1 MIPADDPQSRA
12 VIDIAARLFAAFGH
26 DGTSLQGIAEAAG
39 QDLTWVQQRFG
50 DKHDLYLAVIDHAGR
65 AERALVEDVL
75 SALPAAGPE
84 EFAAVMYELSERYL
98 EFCLDNPQIP
108 ALWMHRWLG
117 DAADLP
123 DLEQIY
129 SIPLINLTRDAMRS
143 AVRAGLIDDQ
153 VDLSLFLRTLIW
165 SVYGFLHGEAI
176 AEAEHSVSTD
186 PRARRRLLAHH
197 RQLLDRMLKLPGA

>member
-39 QDLTWVQQRFG
+39 QDLAWVQQRFG

-65 AERALVEDVL
+65 AERAVVEDAL
-75 SALPAAGPE
+75 SALPAADPE
-84 EFAAVMYELSERYL
+84 AFAAVMYDLSERYL

-108 ALWMHRWLG
+108 ALWIHRWLG

-123 DLEQIY
+123 DLERTY
-129 SIPLINLTRDAMRS
+129 SVSLINRTRDAMRS
-143 AVRAGLIDDQ
+143 AAGAGLIDDQ
-153 VDLSLFLRTLIW
+153 VDLGLLLRTLIW
-165 SVYGFLHGEAI
+165 SVYGFLHGQTI
-176 AEAEHSVSTD
+176 AEAENSVSTD
-186 PRARRRLLAHH
+186 PQARRRLLAHH
-197 RQLLDRMLKLPGA
+197 RQLLDRMLKLPGS

>member
-1 MIPADDPQSRA
+1 MTPADDPQSRA

-39 QDLTWVQQRFG
+39 EDLAWVQQRFG

-65 AERALVEDVL
+65 AERAVVEDAL

-98 EFCLDNPQIP
+98 DFCLDNPQIP

-123 DLEQIY
+123 DLEQAY
-129 SIPLINLTRDAMRS
+129 SVSLINDTRDAMRT
-143 AVRAGLIDDQ
+143 AARAGLIDDQ
-153 VDLSLFLRTLIW
+153 VDLGLMLRTLIW
-165 SVYGFLHGEAI
+165 SVYGFLHGQTI
-176 AEAEHSVSTD
+176 AEAHSISTD
-186 PRARRRLLAHH
+186 PRARQRLLAHH
-197 RQLLDRMLKLPGA
+197 RQLLDRMLRLPGA